1 VALAVRAEPRS
12 LAAPE
17 KDKREP
23 TSEPRARTYVKRL
36 AETVKLR
43 GREPKRRARGPRLHQ
58 ARFGL
63 IRQMKQAIVS
73 HLLASE
79 PAHGPAEGIYPRAA
93 DSELIERLVRGD
105 QWAKEALYRRYV
117 KVVWSTALHMMGNRA
132 DAQDVVQDTF
142 VEAFRDVA
150 TLRVHAALRPWLL
163 RISVHQAHRRF
174 RRRKLLR
181 RLGLDHGSDDAA
193 LDTLLHP
200 DASPELKSEL
210 RSVERA
216 LSGASVAERFAWILR
231 HVDGHSLEEIAAAS
245 DCSLA
250 TVKRRL
256 MRAQALVHA
265 TLHEEVAH
273 D

>member
-1 VALAVRAEPRS
+1 
-12 LAAPE
+12 
-17 KDKREP
+17 
-23 TSEPRARTYVKRL
+23 VKRL
-36 AETVKLR
+36 AETVKLQP
-43 GREPKRRARGPRLHQ
+43 REPKAPPRGPQLHEP
-58 ARFGL
+58 RFGPV
-63 IRQMKQAIVS
+63 REMKPAIAD
-73 HLLASE
+73 HRLAPE
-79 PAHGPAEGIYPRAA
+79 PAPAPSEGIHPRAA
-93 DSELIERLVRGD
+93 DGELIERLMRGD

-150 TLRVHAALRPWLL
+150 TLRAHAALRPWLL

-174 RRRKLLR
+174 RRRRLLR
-181 RLGLDHGSDDAA
+181 RLGLDHSVDDAA
-193 LDTLLHP
+193 LDTLLHQ

-210 RSVERA
+210 RQVERA
-216 LSGASVAERFAWILR
+216 LGKASGAERFAWVLR
-231 HVDGHSLEEIAAAS
+231 FVDGHSLDEIAAAS

-256 MRAQALVHA
+256 ARAQALVHA
-265 TLHEEVAH
+265 ALFEELAH

>member
-1 VALAVRAEPRS
+1 M
-12 LAAPE
+12 
-17 KDKREP
+17 
-23 TSEPRARTYVKRL
+23 KRL
-36 AETVKLR
+36 SETVKLP
-43 GREPKRRARGPRLHQ
+43 GREPKVRARGPRLREP
-58 ARFGL
+58 RFEPF
-63 IRQMKQAIVS
+63 RQMKHAIANHRS
-73 HLLASE
+73 ALEPTRASS
-79 PAHGPAEGIYPRAA
+79 EGIHPRAA

-117 KVVWSTALHMMGNRA
+117 KVVWGTALHMMGNRA

-150 TLRVHAALRPWLL
+150 TLRAHAALRPWLL

-181 RLGLDHGSDDAA
+181 RLGLDRSNDDAS
-193 LDTLLHP
+193 LDTLLHQ

-216 LSGASVAERFAWILR
+216 LRQATVAERFAWILR
-231 HVDGHSLEEIAAAS
+231 YVDGHSLEEIAAAS

-256 MRAQALVHA
+256 ARSQALVHA
-265 TLHEEVAH
+265 VLAEEVAY